1 MFVVMKDTDY
11 AAKPKFIENF
21 WHDWRKVLG
30 TKNVMKNFGLCDFTP
45 IYDWHLR
52 EKEKKKQMSAE
63 VGYYNKLFLP
73 EKLFRWQREV
83 ILYILVLIL

>member
-1 MFVVMKDTDY
+1 MFAVMKDTDY

-30 TKNVMKNFGLCDFTP
+30 TKNVIKNFGLCDFTP

-52 EKEKKKQMSAE
+52 EKENKKQMSAE
-63 VGYYNKLFLP
+63 VGFITINYFC
-73 EKLFRWQREV
+73 
-83 ILYILVLIL
+83 

>member
-21 WHDWRKVLG
+21 WHDWRKVLW

-63 VGYYNKLFLP
+63 VGYYNKLFLL